1 MTHPIRIG
9 IGGWTYEPWEETF
22 YPGDLA
28 KKRQLEYASRQLT
41 AIEIN
46 STFYRNQKPHVFE
59 NWASQTPDGF
69 KFTVKAQ
76 RFAMSRKTPEEMK
89 EAIDWFVGG
98 GVTKLGD
105 RLGAINWQFP
115 KGRTFDAD
123 YFAAFLEHLP
133 EAHDGV
139 RLSHAIEVRN
149 DTFKTEAFTD
159 LLRKH
164 DCALVY
170 SDAEDWP
177 MPDVETAGFAYARLQ
192 ESRDTY
198 KAGYAP
204 KALDDWA
211 NTLKGWAKSRDVY
224 AFFIS
229 GAKARDPLA
238 AMELIGRVGRPG

>member
-9 IGGWTYEPWEETF
+9 IGGWNYEPWEETF
-22 YPGDLA
+22 YPDDLA
-28 KKRQLEYASRQLT
+28 KKRQLEYASQQLT

-59 NWASQTPDGF
+59 NWAGETPDGF

-76 RFAMSRKTPEEMK
+76 RFTTSRKTPDEMK

-123 YFAAFLEHLP
+123 YFSAFLERLP
-133 EAHDGV
+133 KEHDGV
-139 RLSHAIEVRN
+139 ALRHAIEVRN
-149 DTFKTEAFTD
+149 ETFKTEEFTD
-159 LLRKH
+159 LLKTH
-164 DCALVY
+164 GCALVF

-192 ESRDTY
+192 ESRETY

-204 KALDDWA
+204 KALD
-211 NTLKGWAKSRDVY
+211 GWAGKLKAWAKTRDVY

-238 AMELIGRVGRPG
+238 AMALIDRVGRPD

>member
-9 IGGWTYEPWEETF
+9 IGGWNYEPWEETF
-22 YPGDLA
+22 YPSNLA

-59 NWASQTPDGF
+59 NWASETPDGF

-76 RFAMSRKTPEEMK
+76 RFTTSRKTPDEIK

-115 KGRTFDAD
+115 KGRTFDED
-123 YFAAFLEHLP
+123 YFAAFLSHLP
-133 EAHDGV
+133 EEQDGV
-139 RLSHAIEVRN
+139 RLRHAIEVRN
-149 DTFKTEAFTD
+149 DTFKTDAFTD
-159 LLRKH
+159 LLKTH

-177 MPDVETAGFAYARLQ
+177 MPDVETAGFAYLRLQ
-192 ESRDTY
+192 ESRDSY
-198 KAGYAP
+198 KLGYAP
-204 KALDDWA
+204 KALDEWAETLKDWA
-211 NTLKGWAKSRDVY
+211 KKRDVF
-224 AFFIS
+224 AFFIA
-229 GAKARDPLA
+229 GEKARDPLA
-238 AMELIGRVGRPG
+238 AQALIERLG

>member
-9 IGGWTYEPWEETF
+9 IGGWNYEPWEETF
-22 YPGDLA
+22 YPSDLA

-59 NWASQTPDGF
+59 KWAGETPAGF
-69 KFTVKAQ
+69 RFTVKAQ
-76 RFAMSRKTPEEMK
+76 RFTTSRKTPDEMG
-89 EAIDWFVGG
+89 EAIDWFIGG

-115 KGRTFDAD
+115 ESRTFDAD
-123 YFAAFLEHLP
+123 YFSAFLARLP
-133 EAHDGV
+133 ESHDGV
-139 RLSHAIEVRN
+139 KLRHAIEVRN
-149 DTFKTEAFTD
+149 DTFKTGHFTD
-159 LLRKH
+159 LLEKH
-164 DCALVY
+164 GCALVC

-192 ESRDTY
+192 ESSASY

-204 KALDDWA
+204 KALDEWAGTLRDWA
-211 NTLKGWAKSRDVY
+211 RKRDVY

-229 GAKARDPLA
+229 GAKERDPLA
-238 AMELIGRVGRPG
+238 ARALIERTSAA